1 MKTLAIITAALFM
14 SVNCLADNSTPPEYL
29 KDGVITVKL
38 KNGKEY
44 TFSANEYMVVK
55 RGQKSSVAE
64 TKGAESKPAPV
75 NQKSSEPLH
84 KNIVSVEGVYGTN
97 GIDVK
102 RDGSTYEMTEKKG
115 LGLGLQYQRKL
126 NDDGIY
132 GNIRVDT
139 NGNTGVGVGKGF

>member
-1 MKTLAIITAALFM
+1 MKTLAIITALLM
-14 SVNCLADNSTPPEYL
+14 SVNCFADNSAPPDYL

-55 RGQKSSVAE
+55 RGQKISATESKA
-64 TKGAESKPAPV
+64 AESKSAPV
-75 NQKSSEPLH
+75 NQKPSESLH

-139 NGNTGVGVGKGF
+139 NGNTGLGVGKGF